1 MNTIIEFFQGL
12 AAQVPDLLQP
22 LIIAAAGAIPFI
34 EGEVSS
40 VIGVWAGL
48 NPIVAGLAGAI
59 GNFICVAVIV
69 LLGARAR
76 RAVVARRDQKR
87 ATARSVVTPSGDT
100 IAEAGPSDIRTADH
114 LGAGDDLHP
123 DLNPDLDS
131 DLHSDTHPDLHSDL
145 HSDTDSDTDEALT
158 ATTEKPDSKGRI
170 KFKRFLTRFGVPGA
184 SLLGPLAIPTQITST
199 ILVSAGVKTSWILLW
214 QGIAI
219 VAWTTLTT
227 AIATGALTLIAG

>member
-1 MNTIIEFFQGL
+1 MNTVITFFQGL
-12 AAQVPDLLQP
+12 ASHVPDLLQP
-22 LIIAAAGAIPFI
+22 FIIALAGAVPFV
-34 EGEVSS
+34 EGEVSA

-59 GNFICVAVIV
+59 GNFICVTVIV

-76 RAVVARRDQKR
+76 EAVVARRSR
-87 ATARSVVTPSGDT
+87 ARESVSVGVG
-100 IAEAGPSDIRTADH
+100 AA
-114 LGAGDDLHP
+114 GAGADAAVADEGATVADERGP
-123 DLNPDLDS
+123 ADGEARFLDE
-131 DLHSDTHPDLHSDL
+131 PP
-145 HSDTDSDTDEALT
+145 AQK
-158 ATTEKPDSKGRI
+158 KPESKGRI

-199 ILVSAGVKTSWILLW
+199 ILVSSGVKTSWILLW

-227 AIATGALTLIAG
+227 LIATGALSLFTG

>member
-1 MNTIIEFFQGL
+1 MNPIIEFFQGL

-22 LIIAAAGAIPFI
+22 FIIAAAGAIPFI

-40 VIGVWAGL
+40 IIGVWAGM
-48 NPIVAGLAGAI
+48 NPVLAGIAGAI
-59 GNFICVAVIV
+59 GNFICVTVIV

-76 RAVVARRDQKR
+76 RAVVARQNEKRELAAVGAAPAAPPMMSAPSKAAADLSGIDGSVDQSTIDTP
-87 ATARSVVTPSGDT
+87 ADITAGDT
-100 IAEAGPSDIRTADH
+100 VTEGR
-114 LGAGDDLHP
+114 LGEGG
-123 DLNPDLDS
+123 
-131 DLHSDTHPDLHSDL
+131 
-145 HSDTDSDTDEALT
+145 
-158 ATTEKPDSKGRI
+158 KPESKGRV

-219 VAWTTLTT
+219 IAWTTLTT
-227 AIATGALTLIAG
+227 LIATGSLALLAG

>member
-1 MNTIIEFFQGL
+1 MNTLITFFQSL
-12 AAQVPDLLQP
+12 ASHVPDLLQP
-22 LIIAAAGAIPFI
+22 FIIALAGAVPFV
-34 EGEVSS
+34 EGEVSA

-59 GNFICVAVIV
+59 GNFICVTVIV

-76 RAVVARRDQKR
+76 EAVVARRSR
-87 ATARSVVTPSGDT
+87 ARESVPV
-100 IAEAGPSDIRTADH
+100 
-114 LGAGDDLHP
+114 GAGVAGAGADATFADEGATVAGERGP
-123 DLNPDLDS
+123 AEGEVRFLDE
-131 DLHSDTHPDLHSDL
+131 PP
-145 HSDTDSDTDEALT
+145 AQK
-158 ATTEKPDSKGRI
+158 KPESKGRI

-199 ILVSAGVKTSWILLW
+199 ILVSSGVKTSWILLW

-227 AIATGALTLIAG
+227 LIATGALSLFTS

>member
-1 MNTIIEFFQGL
+1 MNTLITFFQGL
-12 AAQVPDLLQP
+12 ASHVPELLQP
-22 LIIAAAGAIPFI
+22 FIIALAGAVPFV
-34 EGEVSS
+34 EGEVSA

-59 GNFICVAVIV
+59 GNFICVTVIV

-76 RAVVARRDQKR
+76 EAVVARRSR
-87 ATARSVVTPSGDT
+87 ARESVPVGVGVGS
-100 IAEAGPSDIRTADH
+100 
-114 LGAGDDLHP
+114 GAGVAGADATVADESATLADERGP
-123 DLNPDLDS
+123 AEGEARFLNEP
-131 DLHSDTHPDLHSDL
+131 P
-145 HSDTDSDTDEALT
+145 AQK
-158 ATTEKPDSKGRI
+158 KPESKGRI

-199 ILVSAGVKTSWILLW
+199 ILVSSGVKTSWILLW

-227 AIATGALTLIAG
+227 LIATGALSLFTG

>member
-1 MNTIIEFFQGL
+1 MNSLITFFQGL
-12 AAQVPDLLQP
+12 ASHVPELVQP
-22 LIIAAAGAIPFI
+22 FIIALAGAVPFV
-34 EGEVSS
+34 EGEVSA

-59 GNFICVAVIV
+59 GNFICVTVIV

-76 RAVVARRDQKR
+76 EAVVARRSR
-87 ATARSVVTPSGDT
+87 ARESVPVGVG
-100 IAEAGPSDIRTADH
+100 AA
-114 LGAGDDLHP
+114 GAGVAGADATVADESATLADERGP
-123 DLNPDLDS
+123 AEGEARFLNEP
-131 DLHSDTHPDLHSDL
+131 P
-145 HSDTDSDTDEALT
+145 AQK
-158 ATTEKPDSKGRI
+158 KPESKGRI

-199 ILVSAGVKTSWILLW
+199 ILVSSGVKTSWILLW

-227 AIATGALTLIAG
+227 LIATGALSLFTG

>member
-1 MNTIIEFFQGL
+1 MNIVEFFQDL
-12 AAQVPDLLQP
+12 ASHVPELLQP
-22 LIIAAAGAIPFI
+22 LIIALAGAVPFV
-34 EGEVSS
+34 EGEVSA

-59 GNFICVAVIV
+59 GNFTCVTVIV

-76 RAVVARRDQKR
+76 RAVVNRRS
-87 ATARSVVTPSGDT
+87 RSRSRTRTPEAVTV
-100 IAEAGPSDIRTADH
+100 
-114 LGAGDDLHP
+114 GAGG
-123 DLNPDLDS
+123 S
-131 DLHSDTHPDLHSDL
+131 DEGTAAVGEERFLE
-145 HSDTDSDTDEALT
+145 EAPV
-158 ATTEKPDSKGRI
+158 EKKPDSKGRI

-219 VAWTTLTT
+219 AAWTTLTT
-227 AIATGALTLIAG
+227 LIATGALSLFTG